1 MKKINYRKRP
11 AFLILAIVLVNILL
25 PSCKEQ
31 EANID
36 VISNDMTKPGV
47 VSNIKVE
54 NFNGSARITYKLPDS
69 KNLLYVLA
77 RYPIND
83 NRVRETKSSYY
94 TDTIMVDGFAREKEY
109 EVTLYAV
116 SRANVMSDPVVVKVN
131 PKTPNYILVNSG
143 LDITS
148 DFGGANFFGQNV
160 NKVPLALHMLVYNE
174 TTKKYDEQDPEYL
187 NTNTIDISI
196 RNLPPT
202 PQKVG
207 VYTTDRFG
215 NVSDTVFK
223 TLTPLYETLL
233 DKSKFF
239 TYRLP
244 SDASTTDYGWDLK
257 YMFDGN
263 LGEPGW
269 HTNGNV
275 SKSIGT
281 FGMGVS
287 AKISRFIFWQ
297 RGPSYYEYQNTRTF
311 TLWGSNKDNPVDV
324 ALPTGTALGTVAGDW
339 INMGNF
345 VFPNPPSGLAPNQ
358 ANEADKAFVAKGV
371 NFTMP
376 RSAPPAKYIRI
387 DITQTWGGLNYV
399 NALEISMYGNPL

>member
-1 MKKINYRKRP
+1 MKKNNHIKSP
-11 AFLILAIVLVNILL
+11 IFLILAIVLVNILL

-54 NFNGSARITYKLPDS
+54 NFNGSARITYSLPDS

-77 RYPIND
+77 RYPISD

-94 TDTIMVDGFAREKEY
+94 TDTITVDGFARDKAY

-116 SRANVMSDPVVVKVN
+116 SRANVMSDPVVVTVN
-131 PKTPNYILVNSG
+131 PETPNYILVNSG
-143 LDITS
+143 IDITP
-148 DFGGANFFGQNV
+148 DFGGANFSGENI
-160 NKVPLALHMLVYNE
+160 NKVPIALHLLVYNE
-174 TTKKYDEQDPEYL
+174 TTKQYDEQDPEYL
-187 NTNTIDISI
+187 NTNTIDVSI

-202 PQKVG
+202 PHKVG

-215 NVSDTVFK
+215 NVSDTLFK

-239 TYRLP
+239 TYKLP
-244 SDASTTDYGWDLK
+244 TDASTTDYGWDLK

-275 SKSIGT
+275 AKSIGT
-281 FGMGVS
+281 FGMGVP
-287 AKISRFIFWQ
+287 AKISRFTFWQ
-297 RGPSYYEYQNTRTF
+297 RGPSYYEYQNTRKF
-311 TLWGSNKDNPVDV
+311 TLWGSNKDNPADV
-324 ALPTGTALGTVAGDW
+324 MLPAGTAPGTVAGDW

-376 RSAPPAKYIRI
+376 RAAPPVKYIRI